1 MSKYQAL
8 IDALAGVDGQL
19 GQPSLHSG
27 HVIYAETEEWCSVD
41 INVKLSANKHISGP
55 LARFIKEAANP
66 STIRALLADLE
77 RAEKAL
83 AAIAQQA
90 QEPVA
95 WLYVDTV
102 GERYLCFSRPTGG
115 GAITNLYATPPAPQP
130 APVDERAE
138 FERWCGPFSELR
150 RSDFDPGRYC
160 HSGVS
165 LAWDAWQARA
175 ALQSPAPQTK
185 GQP

>member
-66 STIRALLADLE
+66 VTIRALLADLE
-77 RAEKAL
+77 RAEKDAGRYRFL
-83 AAIAQQA
+83 AAHYDSEDDFDAAIDAAMAQMA
-90 QEPVA
+90 
-95 WLYVDTV
+95 
-102 GERYLCFSRPTGG
+102 GG
-115 GAITNLYATPPAPQP
+115 G
-130 APVDERAE
+130 
-138 FERWCGPFSELR
+138 
-150 RSDFDPGRYC
+150 
-160 HSGVS
+160 
-165 LAWDAWQARA
+165 
-175 ALQSPAPQTK
+175 
-185 GQP
+185 

>member
-83 AAIAQQA
+83 R
-90 QEPVA
+90 EVVA
-95 WLYVDTV
+95 VFDSNPSSIVDTV
-102 GERYLCFSRPTGG
+102 WVTGNRPETLYDHCQDALAQMAGG
-115 GAITNLYATPPAPQP
+115 
-130 APVDERAE
+130 
-138 FERWCGPFSELR
+138 
-150 RSDFDPGRYC
+150 
-160 HSGVS
+160 
-165 LAWDAWQARA
+165 
-175 ALQSPAPQTK
+175 
-185 GQP
+185 

>member
-77 RAEKAL
+77 RAEKDAERYRELKKRFRVMSLDMGGNHTWVLASSGWLKGSSMDEAVDAL
-83 AAIAQQA
+83 AQMA
-90 QEPVA
+90 
-95 WLYVDTV
+95 
-102 GERYLCFSRPTGG
+102 GG
-115 GAITNLYATPPAPQP
+115 
-130 APVDERAE
+130 
-138 FERWCGPFSELR
+138 
-150 RSDFDPGRYC
+150 
-160 HSGVS
+160 
-165 LAWDAWQARA
+165 
-175 ALQSPAPQTK
+175 
-185 GQP
+185 

>member
-66 STIRALLADLE
+66 ATIRAILADLE
-77 RAEKAL
+77 RAEKAQAVVSRLLPLIFDCAQNKQHESVL
-83 AAIAQQA
+83 ALVTQMSTELAQMA
-90 QEPVA
+90 
-95 WLYVDTV
+95 
-102 GERYLCFSRPTGG
+102 GG
-115 GAITNLYATPPAPQP
+115 
-130 APVDERAE
+130 
-138 FERWCGPFSELR
+138 
-150 RSDFDPGRYC
+150 
-160 HSGVS
+160 
-165 LAWDAWQARA
+165 
-175 ALQSPAPQTK
+175 
-185 GQP
+185 